1 MATAASRLSSS
12 RAKARLALWLIAAAV
27 LAALVVGYLVVDR
40 GGNSRR
46 DAVAAYIE
54 RANEVQQGLATR
66 IGTINTAYAQLRL
79 DPKAAARQA
88 PKLADAQRAIG
99 SSRARLAAV
108 SPPTDARVLHERL
121 LRLLELEQSL
131 AADVTDL
138 ARHLGVVTTGM
149 RSLALATAQL
159 SKDLQ
164 EGATPA
170 EQAAAFRRY
179 SSRLGTESTRLS
191 KLRTPVLLASARRD
205 DVARLARVA
214 KTGDELGAAISA
226 GNGSDVDRLLA
237 RLEREVRAAA
247 AIPGGR
253 LFVTAYNRRVRAVAA
268 ARVAVE
274 TEFRRLDRDL

>member
-27 LAALVVGYLVVDR
+27 LAALVVGYLVIDR
-40 GGNSRR
+40 GNSRR
-46 DAVAAYIE
+46 DAVAAYVE
-54 RANEVQQGLATR
+54 QANAAQAGLATR
-66 IGTINTAYAQLRL
+66 IGAINTAYAKLRL

-88 PKLADAQRAIG
+88 PKLAEAERAIA

-108 SPPTDARVLHERL
+108 SPPADARVLHRRL
-121 LRLLELEQSL
+121 LRLFELEQSL

-138 ARHLGVVTTGM
+138 ARHLDAVTTGM
-149 RSLALATAQL
+149 RALALVTAQL

-164 EGATPA
+164 EGATPG

-179 SSRLGTESTRLS
+179 SSRLEAESSRLS
-191 KLRTPVLLASARRD
+191 RLRAPVLLVSARRE
-205 DVARLARVA
+205 DVARLGQIS
-214 KTGDELGAAISA
+214 KTGDALGAAIATGDA
-226 GNGSDVDRLLA
+226 GEVDRLLP
-237 RLEREVRAAA
+237 RLEQQVRAAA
-247 AIPGGR
+247 AVPGGR

-274 TEFRRLDRDL
+274 TEFRRLDRNL